1 MFYLQELKAAIMNIF
16 LTVCTRLAVF
26 KIIPSRP
33 MFSLGYGHYGYYPAY
48 LNYLTR

>member
-16 LTVCTRLAVF
+16 LSVYTRLAVF

-33 MFSLGYGHYGYYPAY
+33 LFSLGYGHYGYYPAY
-48 LNYLTR
+48 LNYLMR